1 MNANRKLTTKEF
13 YTIVA
18 AGNEARI
25 AELEILVATKP
36 AAGTYYINQLAK
48 AKASKAQYEA
58 KLAQ

>member
-1 MNANRKLTTKEF
+1 MNKHLVSF
-13 YTIVA
+13 YTKALEGAI
-18 AGNEARI
+18 ARI
-25 AELEILVATKP
+25 AELEILVETKP